1 MFIRIPVILRN
12 VKITVFVKPNS
23 KKESVDQS
31 ADGSYVVRV
40 NAPPVEGAANERV
53 VELLSKLFKKPKS
66 SFELISG
73 HRSKRK
79 IFKILG

>member
-1 MFIRIPVILRN
+1 M
-12 VKITVFVKPNS
+12 KITVQVKPNS
-23 KKESVDQS
+23 RKESVDVN

-53 VELLSKLFKKPKS
+53 VELLAEFFNRPKS
-66 SFELISG
+66 SIELVSG

-79 IFKILG
+79 IFEIG